1 MIAANYT
8 RRLDLFKDSGFD
20 QPEIYV
26 DFMVNLSK
34 ELGLNNFDLNDN
46 ASKDKIS
53 KWADENLS
61 WMLKPL
67 TQSSVPYLIERK
79 GDLATLFW
87 MAKQLHNEIKANEMA
102 AYILR
107 ICLNFQDAS
116 YKDEA
121 LALLKFLV
129 NVDFEYGDLYKEL
142 GVSHGFFRV
151 REPNPFVWKILSVV
165 KNRIESGALSA
176 DHMLEILELGCGNGN
191 DAQGFFT
198 SKLFS
203 SYTGVDISDVALT
216 EHNERSQDYLSK
228 NPDKGYELCNEDF
241 IGKLDQ
247 LSKNKKRE
255 YNLIYS
261 YSSLHYFNSEEVEL
275 IFSLA
280 KKILEPGKGLF
291 CFAIKG
297 KGSIWDGE
305 GVSLYRPDVWINY
318 DGQSRWFP
326 SKSKLAAMLDS
337 YGYEIIDHSIFEH
350 WSYSKLGEPD
360 NFHYCICSPRA

>member
-20 QPEIYV
+20 KPEIYV
-26 DFMVNLSK
+26 DFMVHLSK
-34 ELGLNNFDLNDN
+34 ELGLKNFDLTDAN
-46 ASKDKIS
+46 SREKINH
-53 KWADENLS
+53 WADENLS

-67 TQSSVPYLIERK
+67 TQSSVSYLIERK

-87 MAKQLHNEIKANEMA
+87 MAKQLHNDIKPNEMA

-107 ICLNFQDAS
+107 ICLNFQNGGH
-116 YKDEA
+116 KDEA

-151 REPNPFVWKILSVV
+151 REPNPFVWKILATV
-165 KNRIESGALSA
+165 KARTESGALSGE
-176 DHMLEILELGCGNGN
+176 HMLDILELGCGNGN

-198 SKLFS
+198 SDFFS
-203 SYTGVDISDVALT
+203 AYTGVDISDVALK
-216 EHNERSQDYLSK
+216 EHNERSQVFLK
-228 NPDKGYELCNEDF
+228 NNADKGYELCNEDF
-241 IGKLDQ
+241 IGKLNA
-247 LSKNKKRE
+247 LSKQKEKT

-275 IFSLA
+275 IFALA

-326 SKSKLAAMLDS
+326 SKSKLASMLDS